1 MLTVGPA
8 DHPRA
13 CGENRPVRVEKSG
26 GAGSSPRVRGKR
38 GAGVADRPRER
49 IIPARAGKTSATAS
63 TGGSPPDHPRACG
76 ENATAA
82 WTGVQAAGSSP
93 RVRGK
98 QAPCGSGEHPPRII
112 PARAGKT
119 KTSRSCRSP
128 AWDHPRACGEN
139 TSRISRMSAPAGSSP
154 RVRGKQARER
164 NPVLLD
170 GIIPARAGKTA
181 RRVPPRP
188 RRPDH
193 PRACGEN
200 AHYRRPQGRSRGSS
214 PRVRGKHGSSPPSS
228 SARGIIPARAGKT
241 GDR

>member
-1 MLTVGPA
+1 MIVMLTVGPA

-119 KTSRSCRSP
+119 SSMRKWRTSSS
-128 AWDHPRACGEN
+128 DHPRACGEN
-139 TSRISRMSAPAGSSP
+139 QDFSIL
-154 RVRGKQARER
+154 QIAR
-164 NPVLLD
+164 L
-170 GIIPARAGKTA
+170 
-181 RRVPPRP
+181 
-188 RRPDH
+188 
-193 PRACGEN
+193 
-200 AHYRRPQGRSRGSS
+200 GSS
-214 PRVRGKHGSSPPSS
+214 PRVRGKHLPHIAHVR
-228 SARGIIPARAGKT
+228 ARRIIPARAGKT
-241 GDR
+241 SA